1 MIQKLNQLVDYIEE
15 HLDEELSLGEAAKTL
30 GLSEYHLKRTF
41 SFIAGVS
48 VGEYIRNRRLA
59 CANRELVEGQTV
71 TAVAFNYGYQSLE
84 GFSRAFREWSGYLP
98 SEVIKN
104 KIQKSYPRLSFY
116 VDVRGGVSMEFR
128 IEQKNKF
135 NLVGVKQEVP
145 IQFEGKNEAI
155 QKLTQSITEE
165 QKAEMH
171 KLTDVY
177 PYQVLNASYD
187 FDDGRMNEQGKL
199 THMIGIATTKENSY
213 FDLQQME
220 IEERTWAV
228 FPNQGEFP
236 RVLQETWGK
245 IYSEWL
251 PTSGYKLVEAPE
263 ISFTRFEGE
272 NTELYSE
279 IWIAV
284 SE

>member
-15 HLDEELSLGEAAKTL
+15 HLDEELSLGEAAKIL

-41 SFIAGVS
+41 SFIAGFS
-48 VGEYIRNRRLA
+48 LGEYIRNRRLA
-59 CANRELVEGQTV
+59 CANRDLVEGQTV

-155 QKLTQSITEE
+155 QKLVQSITEE
-165 QKAEMH
+165 QKTEMH

-213 FDLQQME
+213 LDLQQKE
-220 IEERTWAV
+220 IEEQTWAV

-263 ISFTRFEGE
+263 ISFTKFEGE
-272 NTELYSE
+272 KTELYSE

>member
-15 HLDEELSLGEAAKTL
+15 HLDEELSLGEAAKIL

-48 VGEYIRNRRLA
+48 LGEYIRNRRLA
-59 CANRELVEGQTV
+59 CANRDLVEGQTV

-155 QKLTQSITEE
+155 QKLVQSITEE

-199 THMIGIATTKENSY
+199 THMIGIATTKENNYS
-213 FDLQQME
+213 DLQQTE
-220 IEERTWAV
+220 IEEHTWAV

-263 ISFTRFEGE
+263 ISFTKFEGE
-272 NTELYSE
+272 KTELYSE

>member
-15 HLDEELSLGEAAKTL
+15 HLDEELSLGEVAKTL
-30 GLSEYHLKRTF
+30 GLSEYHLKRMF

-48 VGEYIRNRRLA
+48 MGEYIRNRRLA

-135 NLVGVKQEVP
+135 NLVGVKEEVP
-145 IQFEGKNEAI
+145 IQFEGRNEAI
-155 QKLTQSITEE
+155 QKLVQSITEE

>member
-15 HLDEELSLGEAAKTL
+15 HLDEELSLGEAAKIL

-48 VGEYIRNRRLA
+48 LGEYIRNRRLA
-59 CANRELVEGQTV
+59 CANRDLVEGQTV

-155 QKLTQSITEE
+155 QKLVQSITEE

-199 THMIGIATTKENSY
+199 THMIGIATTKENNYS
-213 FDLQQME
+213 DLQQTE
-220 IEERTWAV
+220 IEEHTWAV